1 MSIEAHDLAVAIV
14 VLPHCRCTDDP
25 PLSVQQKATT
35 KDSLVQSF
43 CPSSPH
49 HFHPHSQ
56 HQHVTAAKIGVSAV
70 LPVLPRSVA
79 LEACSY
85 RAYLSYRYICAC
97 SNCQCLCLFPLLR
110 ILVRPLHYRL
120 WLWLLQLQPELL
132 LPVVAAFVLPVQL
145 MLLDSW
151 AA

>member
-25 PLSVQQKATT
+25 PLSLQQKSHHKRQPCAI
-35 KDSLVQSF
+35 LL
-43 CPSSPH
+43 PILPPH

-70 LPVLPRSVA
+70 LPVLPMAVA
-79 LEACSY
+79 LKACSY
-85 RAYLSYRYICAC
+85 RAYISYRYICAC

-145 MLLDSW
+145 MLPVEL
-151 AA
+151 